1 MSNEGTEDLRGF
13 YSGHPFSV
21 WSNFS
26 PVFLT
31 WDPVGKKKLKTI
43 VSSLIFSVCNIF
55 FQEKK
60 YWMCE
65 TEQGNDGR
73 TFSSCVSKWKEK
85 SQENSFLN
93 FVSHIIKTYFS
104 PENTFFVLRKHFYL
118 LTKKTTFLLSVSPES
133 CQENER
139 KVLFLFFPQNIC
151 KIFLVKSWFS
161 MFETEWVKQT
171 FGRRKN
177 TFNKGHFSNC
187 VFFLKTPLGP
197 QSEEHD
203 YLHVVRGP
211 NTFSLSSRGGLISLC
226 TLNTRHICCV

>member
-31 WDPVGKKKLKTI
+31 WDPVGKKKIKTI

-104 PENTFFVLRKHFYL
+104 PENTFFVLRKHFISWQ
-118 LTKKTTFLLSVSPES
+118 KK
-133 CQENER
+133 Q
-139 KVLFLFFPQNIC
+139 LFFLWFHRNLARKMKEKFCFSFFP
-151 KIFLVKSWFS
+151 KTFVKYFWWKVDFP
-161 MFETEWVKQT
+161 
-171 FGRRKN
+171 
-177 TFNKGHFSNC
+177 C
-187 VFFLKTPLGP
+187 LKL
-197 QSEEHD
+197 SE
-203 YLHVVRGP
+203 
-211 NTFSLSSRGGLISLC
+211 
-226 TLNTRHICCV
+226 